1 MELSKLDQISTK
13 YRTTNFYYD
22 HPRQL
27 APMSS
32 WNVRPEE
39 KLIAF
44 PCDKYPLDEDATLY
58 RGISILAPA
67 SVVYRWLCQL
77 RVAPYSYDRLDNLGR
92 QSPQTLTLGAD
103 RLEVGQRMMGFELV
117 DFQPDQSI
125 MLRGKATIYGDG
137 VGSYLILPLT
147 DRSVRLLAKI
157 RIKYPRGLRGV
168 PVRLF
173 LPLGDMIMMRRQL
186 LNLKKLSE
194 QTYHT
199 NSE

>member
-1 MELSKLDQISTK
+1 
-13 YRTTNFYYD
+13 
-22 HPRQL
+22 
-27 APMSS
+27 MSS
-32 WNVRPEE
+32 WNVGPEE
-39 KLIAF
+39 KLVVF
-44 PCDKYPLDEDATLY
+44 PCDKYPLVEDVVLY
-58 RGISILAPA
+58 RGVSILAPA

-92 QSPQTLTLGAD
+92 QSPQTLTLGVE

-125 MLRGKATIYGDG
+125 TLRGKATIYGDG

-147 DRSVRLLAKI
+147 DSSVRLLPKI
-157 RIKYPRGLRGV
+157 RIKYPRGRRGLL
-168 PVRLF
+168 VRLF
-173 LPLGDMIMMRRQL
+173 LPLGDMIMMRGQL